1 MLVPVGEESPVGSH
15 LAPELLFAEANL
27 EGFACFRVTRFKSVV
42 DNAPGVINL
51 VDLENGDGR
60 VID

>member
-1 MLVPVGEESPVGSH
+1 MALKV
-15 LAPELLFAEANL
+15 APELLFAEANL

>member
-1 MLVPVGEESPVGSH
+1 VRRAQLALEV
-15 LAPELLFAEANL
+15 APELLFAEANL

>member
-1 MLVPVGEESPVGSH
+1 MAFKV
-15 LAPELLFAEANL
+15 APELLFTKANL
-27 EGFACFRVTRFKSVV
+27 EGFVCFRVTRFKSVV
-42 DNAPGVINL
+42 DKAPGVINL

>member
-1 MLVPVGEESPVGSH
+1 VRRAQLAFKV
-15 LAPELLFAEANL
+15 APELLFAEANL
-27 EGFACFRVTRFKSVV
+27 EGFTCFRVTRFKSVV
-42 DNAPGVINL
+42 DNAPDEVNL

>member
-1 MLVPVGEESPVGSH
+1 MAFKV
-15 LAPELLFAEANL
+15 APELLFAEANL
-27 EGFACFRVTRFKSVV
+27 EGFTCFRVTRFKSVV
-42 DNAPGVINL
+42 DNAPDEVNL